1 MPSWQISS
9 LQIWRLPLRHEDSS
23 PPRRDWLTCSQPLLF
38 LDAARPSRFR
48 DLAQREGTPHKQPS
62 SGKSRTIAA
71 NFRNPEHSALCAR
84 RWRHDVHIVLL
95 RRIAAMT
102 RAVLP
107 SMSAQE
113 EWLLRGP
120 DRNFT
125 HRATALPLD
134 GHAADDDDEDR
145 STETMV
151 PDDDDASLTNT
162 PPDDENV
169 RAASDIFLT
178 DV

>member
-1 MPSWQISS
+1 M
-9 LQIWRLPLRHEDSS
+9 
-23 PPRRDWLTCSQPLLF
+23 
-38 LDAARPSRFR
+38 
-48 DLAQREGTPHKQPS
+48 
-62 SGKSRTIAA
+62 
-71 NFRNPEHSALCAR
+71 
-84 RWRHDVHIVLL
+84 HIVLL

-113 EWLLRGP
+113 EWLLRGLA

-125 HRATALPLD
+125 HRATPLPLD

-145 STETMV
+145 GTETMV

-162 PPDDENV
+162 PPDDEND
-169 RAASDIFLT
+169 RAASDISLT